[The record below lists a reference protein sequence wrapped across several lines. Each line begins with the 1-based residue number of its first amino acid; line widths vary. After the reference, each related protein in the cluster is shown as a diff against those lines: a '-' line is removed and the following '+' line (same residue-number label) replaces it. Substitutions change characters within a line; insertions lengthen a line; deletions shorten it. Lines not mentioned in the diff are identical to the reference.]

1 MTLKSKKTGDFVGN
15 NNLVNLIYIHNADKY
30 FKNAIFSVTIDDET
44 IETTNEI
51 SSNRLVLD
59 LKTKVLDLSKLDEA
73 IGLVFTKK

>member
-51 SSNRLVLD
+51 
-59 LKTKVLDLSKLDEA
+59 
-73 IGLVFTKK
+73 